1 MFLHFTT
8 VSDSQIRIAVYSIVS
23 KAAALGNHPA
33 NVATAVEPAAKSI
46 KSFPVFESMLSSMLL
61 GFSFVIQESKLLK

>member
-1 MFLHFTT
+1 M
-8 VSDSQIRIAVYSIVS
+8 SDSQIRMAVYSIVN

-46 KSFPVFESMLSSMLL
+46 KSFPVFESMLLSMML
-61 GFSFVIQESKLLK
+61 GLSY

>member
-1 MFLHFTT
+1 M
-8 VSDSQIRIAVYSIVS
+8 RMAVYSIVN

-46 KSFPVFESMLSSMLL
+46 KSFPVFESMLLSMML
-61 GFSFVIQESKLLK
+61 GLSY